1 MIKTYTSPSALSFNV
16 RLADGFAHLT
26 FIPHTLGGS
35 SFTTADTRL
44 QEAIENHRYFGT
56 IIQMEKPLP
65 LPPLNSRDLFNP
77 AAGDS
82 SPAAPKEIAFFSLAD
97 AKDYV
102 ATQWDVSRTKL
113 RTRAQ
118 IEEAALEH
126 GVIIKIQS

>member
-1 MIKTYTSPSALSFNV
+1 MIKTYSSSSAVSFNV
-16 RLADGFAHLT
+16 RLADGFAHVA

-44 QEAIENHRYFGT
+44 QEAIERHRYFGN
-56 IIQMEKPLP
+56 IIRLEKPLP
-65 LPPLNSRDLFNP
+65 QRTIPSPDLFDH
-77 AAGDS
+77 AAGTS
-82 SPAAPKEIAFFSLAD
+82 SPAAPKEMTFFSLAD

-118 IEEAALEH
+118 IEEVALEH
-126 GVIIKIQS
+126 GVILKIQS